1 MLASVYTFIKPCS
14 LIFLDTYEQNK
25 TKKIL
30 HTILDIAKEITY
42 GKIQRKGTL
51 HELELQEV
59 FVGLNKRPDLW
70 KSKIIYII
78 FHCRTIIIA

>member
-30 HTILDIAKEITY
+30 HTFLDIAKEITC

-51 HELELQEV
+51 LELEVLEV
-59 FVGLNKRPDLW
+59 YVSLNKTGPLEV
-70 KSKIIYII
+70 
-78 FHCRTIIIA
+78 

>member
-1 MLASVYTFIKPCS
+1 M
-14 LIFLDTYEQNK
+14 NK
-25 TKKIL
+25 SKQKKIL
-30 HTILDIAKEITY
+30 HTFLAIAKEITY

-51 HELELQEV
+51 LELELLEV
-59 FVGLNKRPDLW
+59 FVSLNKRPDLW